1 MNPAEPEIERHTP
14 TTDTFLD
21 EVKAG
26 LAQPQ
31 KAIPSKYFYDQ
42 RGSALFDQITELD
55 AYYPTRT
62 ETAIMERHIGGMAEQ
77 IGKSAL
83 LVEYGSG
90 SSTKT
95 RILLDHLDLAAYVP
109 IDISCEHL
117 FRTSDGLAEAYPG
130 LDILPV
136 CADYTS
142 AFALPDVRAARTV
155 VYFPG
160 STIGNFQPD
169 EAEAFLRR
177 IADVC
182 GTGGGLLI
190 GVDLKKDR
198 ATLEAAYD
206 DSEGITAEFNLNV
219 LRRINLELGADFDL
233 DAFAHR
239 AVYNAEKGRIEM
251 YLVSRRDQQVLL
263 DGTSV
268 AFQEGETI
276 HTENSYKYSL
286 ADFARLAARAGFAV
300 EQVWTDEAE
309 RFSVQYLEV
318 KGKG

>member
-1 MNPAEPEIERHTP
+1 MTPSEIEVDQSTA
-14 TTDTFLD
+14 TFLD

-31 KAIPSKYFYDQ
+31 KAIPSKFFYDQ

-55 AYYPTRT
+55 EYYPTRT
-62 ETAIMERHIGGMAEQ
+62 ETAIMERHIEAMAARL
-77 IGKSAL
+77 GKRVL

-117 FRTSDGLAEAYPG
+117 FRTSEGLTEVYPG
-130 LDILPV
+130 LEVLPV

-160 STIGNFQPD
+160 STIGNFKPK
-169 EAEAFLRR
+169 EARDFLQR

-182 GTGGGLLI
+182 GVGGGLLI

-198 ATLEAAYD
+198 AVLEAAYD
-206 DSEGITAEFNLNV
+206 DSEGVTAQFNLNV
-219 LRRINLELGADFDL
+219 LRRINSELGANFDL

-239 AVYNAEKGRIEM
+239 AVYNTEEGRVEM
-251 YLVSRRDQQVLL
+251 HLVSLKDQKVLL

-268 AFQEGETI
+268 AFEKGETV

-286 ADFARLAARAGFAV
+286 EGFARLAAYAGF
-300 EQVWTDEAE
+300 EIEEVWTDENE
-309 RFSVQYLEV
+309 QFSVQYLEV

>member
-1 MNPAEPEIERHTP
+1 MTP
-14 TTDTFLD
+14 TEFELDQSTLTFLD

-31 KAIPSKYFYDQ
+31 KAIPSKFFYDE

-55 AYYPTRT
+55 EYYPTRI
-62 ETAIMERHIGGMAEQ
+62 ETAIMERHIEGMAAQ
-77 IGKSAL
+77 LGKKVL

-117 FRTSDGLAEAYPG
+117 FRTSEKLAEAYPS
-130 LDILPV
+130 LDIFPV

-142 AFALPDVRAARTV
+142 TFTLPDVRAARTV

-160 STIGNFQPD
+160 STIGNFRPE
-169 EAEAFLRR
+169 EAKGFLER
-177 IADVC
+177 ITDVC
-182 GTGGGLLI
+182 GAGGGLLI

-198 ATLEAAYD
+198 AVLEAAYD
-206 DSEGITAEFNLNV
+206 DSEGITAQFNLNV
-219 LRRINLELGADFDL
+219 LRRINSELGADFDL

-239 AVYNAEKGRIEM
+239 ALYNTGEGRVEM
-251 YLVSRRDQQVLL
+251 HLVSLKDQEVLL

-268 AFQEGETI
+268 AFEKGETI

-286 ADFARLAARAGFAV
+286 EGFARLAARAGFTV
-300 EQVWTDEAE
+300 KEVWTDEDE
-309 RFSVQYLEV
+309 QFSVQYLEV
-318 KGKG
+318 KSEA